1 LTGNSLICPSGKIA
15 LVQFKQIRF
24 YAQAWGC
31 GTVVRTL
38 SPDCRTALLFAICK
52 LASDSR
58 RTGGWRMNTSDLD
71 QNIVE
76 TAYARWAP
84 IYDAVCG
91 PVMVKGRRAAAAK
104 ARASGGR
111 ILEVGVGTGL
121 SFDDYDASTEIT
133 GIDLSVPMLAKARAK
148 MASGRYPWVRDVQ
161 LMDAHQLSFADA
173 TFDCVVAQF
182 VITLVADP
190 ERVLSECY
198 RVVKPGGRI
207 ILVNHLYS
215 ETGVAAAVERW
226 AAQRTR
232 AIGLRPEF
240 PFARLQAW
248 AEANHD
254 AVLVER
260 RKVAP
265 FGIYTLVCFE
275 RAVPS
280 AAA

>member
-1 LTGNSLICPSGKIA
+1 MKS
-15 LVQFKQIRF
+15 
-24 YAQAWGC
+24 
-31 GTVVRTL
+31 
-38 SPDCRTALLFAICK
+38 
-52 LASDSR
+52 
-58 RTGGWRMNTSDLD
+58 SDLD
-71 QNIVE
+71 RSTVE

-91 PVMVKGRRAAAAK
+91 PVMVNGRRAAASA
-104 ARASGGR
+104 AREIGGR

-121 SFDDYDASTEIT
+121 SFDDYDFSTEIT
-133 GIDLSVPMLAKARAK
+133 GIDLSAPMLAKAREK
-148 MASGRYPWVRDVQ
+148 MASGRYPYVKDV
-161 LMDAHQLSFADA
+161 LRMDAHLMSFADA

-190 ERVLSECY
+190 EQVLSECH

-215 ETGVAAAVERW
+215 EKGVAAAVERW
-226 AAQRTR
+226 AARRTR
-232 AIGLRPEF
+232 ALGLRPEF

-248 AEANHD
+248 AQANRD
-254 AVLVER
+254 ANLVER

-275 RAVPS
+275 RSRHQAVTGID
-280 AAA
+280 

>member
-1 LTGNSLICPSGKIA
+1 MQS
-15 LVQFKQIRF
+15 
-24 YAQAWGC
+24 
-31 GTVVRTL
+31 
-38 SPDCRTALLFAICK
+38 
-52 LASDSR
+52 
-58 RTGGWRMNTSDLD
+58 SDLD
-71 QNIVE
+71 RSTVE

-91 PVMVKGRRAAAAK
+91 PVMVNERRAAARA
-104 ARASGGR
+104 AREIGGR

-121 SFDDYDASTEIT
+121 SFDDYDFTTEIT
-133 GIDLSVPMLAKARAK
+133 GIDLSAPMLAKAREK
-148 MASGRYPWVRDVQ
+148 MASGRYPYVRDVQ
-161 LMDAHQLSFADA
+161 LMDAHRMSFADA

-182 VITLVADP
+182 VITLVANP
-190 ERVLSECY
+190 EQVLSECH

-215 ETGVAAAVERW
+215 EKGVAAAVERW
-226 AAQRTR
+226 AARRIR
-232 AIGLRPEF
+232 ALGLRPEF

-248 AEANHD
+248 AQANKD
-254 AVLVER
+254 ANLVAR

-280 AAA
+280 VAYDHDPEKWGPVFRTDHAQNRQPRHRAVTGIG

>member
-1 LTGNSLICPSGKIA
+1 MQN
-15 LVQFKQIRF
+15 
-24 YAQAWGC
+24 
-31 GTVVRTL
+31 
-38 SPDCRTALLFAICK
+38 
-52 LASDSR
+52 
-58 RTGGWRMNTSDLD
+58 SDLD
-71 QNIVE
+71 RSIIE

-91 PVMVKGRRAAAAK
+91 PVMVNGRRAAAKA
-104 ARASGGR
+104 ARAIGGK

-133 GIDLSVPMLAKARAK
+133 GIDLSAPMLAKAREK
-148 MASGRYPWVRDVQ
+148 MASGRYPYVREVLQ
-161 LMDAHQLSFADA
+161 MDAHHMTFSDA

-182 VITLVADP
+182 VITLVAHP
-190 ERVLSECY
+190 EQVLSECH

-215 ETGVAAAVERW
+215 EKGVAAAVERW

-232 AIGLRPEF
+232 GLGLRPEF

-248 AEANHD
+248 AEGNDD
-254 AVLVER
+254 AILVER

-275 RAVPS
+275 RAVAS
-280 AAA
+280 A